1 MTLPRRRSDRV
12 LLGHGGGGL
21 LTKELI
27 EAVILP
33 VLDNPLLHPLDDAA
47 LLLLDE
53 EETASA
59 AERETLATRP
69 GRSTAEALELAF
81 TTDSYVVSPLF
92 FPGGD
97 IGRLCVAGTV
107 NDLAVKGARPLWLSL
122 GLVLEEGLPLADL
135 ERVIRSVGETA
146 RQAGVQVVTGDTK
159 VVERGRC
166 DGLYV
171 NTAGIGRVVAPHP
184 LGPRRI
190 EPGDVIIVSGCLGDH
205 GMAIMAQRSGISFSP
220 PLESDCAPL
229 WDMVERVLAT
239 GARLHAMRDLTR
251 GGLAAALC
259 DFAESSGLGMR
270 VRETDLPVRPAVRGA
285 CDLLGFEPLTVANEG
300 KIMFVCPASSA
311 PAVLAALRDHP
322 RGSEAVMVGEVIE
335 EAPGMALLVTRIG
348 GERIIDMPPGE
359 TLPRIC

>member
-1 MTLPRRRSDRV
+1 MTLPRMRSERV
-12 LLGHGGGGL
+12 LLAHGGGGL

-33 VLDNPLLHPLDDAA
+33 SLDNPLLHPLDDAA
-47 LLLLDE
+47 LLSLE
-53 EETASA
+53 NS
-59 AERETLATRP
+59 ERAQ
-69 GRSTAEALELAF
+69 LAF
-81 TTDSYVVSPLF
+81 TTDTYVVSPIF

-97 IGRLCVAGTV
+97 IGRLCVSGTV

-146 RQAGVQVVTGDTK
+146 REAGVQVVTGDTK

-166 DGLYV
+166 DGLYA
-171 NTAGIGRVVAPHP
+171 NTAGVGRVVAAQT
-184 LGPRRI
+184 LGPEQI
-190 EPGDVIIVSGCLGDH
+190 EPGDAIIVSGCLGDH

-220 PLESDCAPL
+220 PLVSDCAPL
-229 WDMVERVLAT
+229 WDMVQSVLASGERV
-239 GARLHAMRDLTR
+239 HAMRDLTR

-259 DFAESSGLGMR
+259 DFAETSGLGLR
-270 VRETDLPVRPAVRGA
+270 VRETDLPVRASVRGA
-285 CDLLGFEPLTVANEG
+285 CDLLGFEPLAVANEG
-300 KIMFVCPASSA
+300 KIMVVCPLTSA
-311 PAVLAALRDHP
+311 DAVLAALRSHP
-322 RGSEAVMVGEVIE
+322 RGTEAALIGEVTE
-335 EAPGMALLVTRIG
+335 DAPGTALLVTRIG

>member
-1 MTLPRRRSDRV
+1 MTLPRRRTDRV

-27 EAVILP
+27 ETFILP
-33 VLDNPLLHPLDDAA
+33 ILDNPLLHPLDDAA
-47 LLLLDE
+47 LLALDE
-53 EETASA
+53 RGPAPEGV
-59 AERETLATRP
+59 R
-69 GRSTAEALELAF
+69 LAF

-122 GLVLEEGLPLADL
+122 GLVLEEGLPFADL
-135 ERVIRSVGETA
+135 EKVVNSIGETA

-171 NTAGIGRVVAPHP
+171 NTAGIGRVVAPYP
-184 LGPRRI
+184 LGPGQI
-190 EPGDVIIVSGCLGDH
+190 EPGDVIILSGCLGDH

-220 PLESDCAPL
+220 ALASDCAPL
-229 WDMVERVLAT
+229 WDMVEKVLDT
-239 GARLHAMRDLTR
+239 GECVHAMRDLTR

-259 DFAESSGLGMR
+259 DFAESSGLGLR

-285 CDLLGFEPLTVANEG
+285 CDLLGFEPLAVANEG
-300 KIMFVCPASSA
+300 KIMFVCPPRSA
-311 PAVLAALRDHP
+311 PKVLAALRAHP
-322 RGSEAVMVGEVIE
+322 LGSEAAIVGEVTP
-335 EAPGMALLVTRIG
+335 EAPGTALLVTRIG